1 MNVYDFKLTD
11 QKGNVVPLSD
21 YRGKVLLIMNT
32 ATECGFTPQYEE
44 IEALYEKYRDKGLEV
59 IDIPCNQF
67 GGQAPG
73 SDEEINAVCSLRFK
87 TLFPRMTK
95 SEVNGPNQLPLYE
108 YLKSEKGFT
117 DFDPEHPITPILVK
131 IFDESGADWRSSSDI
146 KWNFTKFLIDK
157 EGNVVERF
165 EPTASLDKVEKA
177 VVSLL

>member
-1 MNVYDFKLTD
+1 MSRRAIVTAA
-11 QKGNVVPLSD
+11 VVALAAVVGAVVWFASRPA
-21 YRGKVLLIMNT
+21 RK
-32 ATECGFTPQYEE
+32 TPQSAEFPIMGTLCRVTVYEE
-44 IEALYEKYRDKGLEV
+44 SQLPVAYAVAKMEFDR
-59 IDIPCNQF
+59 
-67 GGQAPG
+67 
-73 SDEEINAVCSLRFK
+73 INAVCSLRFK

-95 SEVNGPNQLPLYE
+95 SEVNGPNELPLYT
-108 YLKSEKGFT
+108 YLKSEKGFV

>member
-1 MNVYDFKLTD
+1 MIYDYEVTT
-11 QKGNVVPLSD
+11 GTGESLSLAD
-21 YRGKVLLIMNT
+21 YKGKVILVVNT
-32 ATECGFTPQYEE
+32 ATGCGFTPQYEP
-44 IEALYEKYRDKGLEV
+44 IEQLYKDYHDKGLE
-59 IDIPCNQF
+59 ILDIPCNQF